1 MKPVTRRLRRHY
13 GLSARRVTVRSQ
25 QPWYWQWLMAG
36 ALVVMGYLLAYWQFT
51 GGDQEGLLVKVDR
64 LSKENVALQ
73 SKLVMSDSQL
83 RIEQATQVNL
93 SKQLS
98 TLQEDNMK
106 LKEDLA
112 LYKNMLSEK
121 LKH

>member
-1 MKPVTRRLRRHY
+1 MRPVTRRLRRHY

-51 GGDQEGLLVKVDR
+51 GGDQEGLLIKVDR
-64 LSKENVALQ
+64 LNKDNVTLQ

-83 RIEQATQVNL
+83 RIEQATQANL